1 MIIDVHTHNKTQK
14 NAIINID
21 IDKFNPIENL
31 FYSIGIHPWNIEKT
45 DREKQF
51 EKIYQT
57 AKTQPQI
64 IAIGECGLDS
74 KIKTPIK
81 IQEEIFEKHI
91 ELSEQLHKPLIIH
104 CVRCSNE
111 ILRLYRKYKPQQTWI
126 MHGFRSNNNVLR
138 PILTESSIFISIGE
152 KFNREALNSIPE
164 ERLLIETDESTLSIE
179 EIAGRVA
186 KVRNQSTQH
195 ILNIITEN
203 NKTALFPK

>member
-111 ILRLYRKYKPQQTWI
+111 ILRLYRKHKPQQTWI
-126 MHGFRSNNNVLR
+126 MHGFRSNSNVLR
-138 PILTESSIFISIGE
+138 PILTESDIFISIGE

-164 ERLLIETDESTLSIE
+164 ERLLIETDESTLSIK
-179 EIAGRVA
+179 EICALVA
-186 KVRNQSTQH
+186 SERNQTTEKLQKSITQNIRN
-195 ILNIITEN
+195 ILG
-203 NKTALFPK
+203 F

>member
-1 MIIDVHTHNKTQK
+1 MIIDVHTHNKTQQ
-14 NAIINID
+14 NAIINAD

-111 ILRLYRKYKPQQTWI
+111 ILRLYRKHKPQQTWI
-126 MHGFRSNNNVLR
+126 MHGFRSNSNVLR
-138 PILTESSIFISIGE
+138 PILTESDIFISIGE
-152 KFNREALNSIPE
+152 KFNREVLNSVPE
-164 ERLLIETDESTLSIE
+164 KRLLIETDESTLSIE
-179 EIAGRVA
+179 DIAGRVA